1 MNLANY
7 LSKANMAYAFF
18 FPLSGMFRFQHEE
31 HLTFYNYVPLPHKVT
46 GTRKIY
52 QGNALWSRTKHT
64 DKKRRNRTAAL
75 NDPNFDYLSWFLRLA
90 FLSDKPLSA
99 SDLFVDR
106 NSTVVVSF
114 MFRARLQCSDE
125 AVGCILKARGK
136 KKTEKL
142 DESGINN
149 PVFDGSP

>member
-1 MNLANY
+1 
-7 LSKANMAYAFF
+7 MAYAFF
-18 FPLSGMFRFQHEE
+18 SPLSGMFRFQHEE
-31 HLTFYNYVPLPHKVT
+31 HLTLYNYVPLPHKVT

-90 FLSDKPLSA
+90 FLSDKPLSD

-125 AVGCILKARGK
+125 AIGCILKARGK
-136 KKTEKL
+136 KKQK
-142 DESGINN
+142 N
-149 PVFDGSP
+149 

>member
-7 LSKANMAYAFF
+7 LSKANMACAFF

-31 HLTFYNYVPLPHKVT
+31 HLTFYNYVPLPHRVT

-64 DKKRRNRTAAL
+64 DKKRRKKTAAL
-75 NDPNFDYLSWFLRLA
+75 NDPNFDYLSWFLR
-90 FLSDKPLSA
+90 LSDKPLSA

-106 NSTVVVSF
+106 NSTVSVYLVSF

-136 KKTEKL
+136 KKNRK
-142 DESGINN
+142 IRWKWNK
-149 PVFDGSP
+149 